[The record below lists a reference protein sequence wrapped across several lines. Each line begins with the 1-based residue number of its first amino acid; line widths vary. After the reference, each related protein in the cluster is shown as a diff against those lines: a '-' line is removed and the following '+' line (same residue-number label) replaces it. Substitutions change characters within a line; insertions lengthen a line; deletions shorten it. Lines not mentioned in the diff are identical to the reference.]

1 MRWMPV
7 GSLLAGS
14 LLAGSLVVATVSP
27 VLADG
32 PNVGAP
38 WVVTVG
44 DSAIRCTSTGGGV
57 NALGEPNM
65 SLV

>member
-1 MRWMPV
+1 MRWM
-7 GSLLAGS
+7 LAGS
-14 LLAGSLVVATVSP
+14 LLAGSLAGSVVVATASP
-27 VLADG
+27 ALADG